1 MSKRLY
7 RGCFVMAD
15 AATALER
22 RAQDILVEG
31 NFITAIAPVGTIGQ
45 ADEIIDCGSL
55 LAAPGL
61 INGHLHSWDHFLKGR
76 IENLPME
83 VMMAHIRPA
92 KPVRLTERQIYARTM
107 IGAIESLRTGATTIV
122 DDMSLGQI
130 FDRGHVDAALQ
141 AYEDA
146 GVRAYLGFS
155 MIDKPVLD
163 SWPFV
168 DECFTAD
175 LQASL
180 RALPRPDGAQLVEL
194 VGSLARTHH
203 PKSRRV
209 GVIVAPSAPPRCTD
223 VFLRTCR
230 RLADDLDLPVM
241 THLLETRLQVVTGQ
255 VFYGRSM
262 VEHLDALG
270 FLRPS
275 TALIHAVWLTP
286 RDRDLIA
293 ASGASMQYNPW
304 SNGILGS
311 GVADF
316 RAAREAGINVSMGSD
331 GCGATYGCSMLT
343 SLKLGGVMS
352 RISRPD
358 YENWATAKE
367 LWHSGTVG
375 GAKALGRDRE
385 LGRLAPGQRADIVFY
400 RRDSYTLSPLNDP
413 VRQIVHGES
422 GSAID
427 TVVVDG
433 DLAMRGGKLTRVD
446 EGRLIAEFNAAYEEL
461 APSIVESEKASRA
474 LLEGI
479 DRIYRKSLTVPIPSD
494 TVVGW
499 VTGANIRGSGDG

>member
-1 MSKRLY
+1 MGTRVY
-7 RGCFVMAD
+7 RGCFVLAD
-15 AATALER
+15 AMTPVR
-22 RAQDILVEG
+22 RASDILVEG
-31 NFITAIAPVGTIGQ
+31 SCIGAIEPAGSISQ
-45 ADEIIDCGSL
+45 ADEVIDCSAL

-92 KPVRLTERQIYARTM
+92 RPVRLTDRQIYARTM

-141 AYEDA
+141 AYDDA
-146 GVRAYLGFS
+146 GIRAYLGFS

-168 DECFTAD
+168 DECFSSD

-194 VGSLARTHH
+194 VRSLAKTHH

-209 GVIVAPSAPPRCTD
+209 GVMVAPSAPPRCTD
-223 VFLRTCR
+223 QFLRSCR
-230 RLADDLDLPVM
+230 GLADDLDLPVM
-241 THLLETRLQVVTGQ
+241 THLLETRLQVVTAQ
-255 VFYGRSM
+255 TFYGRSM
-262 VEHLDALG
+262 VEHLDAIG

-316 RAAREAGINVSMGSD
+316 RAAREAGINISMGSD

-367 LWHSGTVG
+367 LWHSATVG
-375 GAKALGRDRE
+375 GAKALGRDHE

-413 VRQIVHGES
+413 VRQIVNGES

-433 DLAMRGGKLTRVD
+433 TLAMRGGKLTRID
-446 EGRLIAEFNAAYEEL
+446 EAKLVSEFNAAHEEL
-461 APSIVESEKASRA
+461 APTIVESERASRA
-474 LLEGI
+474 LLAGI

-499 VTGANIRGSGDG
+499 VTGTNARGSSNG

>member
-1 MSKRLY
+1 MGTRVF

-15 AATALER
+15 AKAPLRCAR
-22 RAQDILVEG
+22 DILVQD
-31 NFITAIAPVGTIGQ
+31 NFIRAIEPAGTIAQ
-45 ADEIIDCGSL
+45 ADEIIDCSNL

-92 KPVRLTERQIYARTM
+92 KPVRLTDRQIYARTM

-146 GVRAYLGFS
+146 GIRAYLGFS

-168 DECFTAD
+168 DQCFAED
-175 LQASL
+175 LQATL
-180 RALPRPDGAQLVEL
+180 RALPRPDGGQLVEL
-194 VGSLARTHH
+194 VRSLAKTHH
-203 PKSRRV
+203 PRSRRV

-223 VFLRTCR
+223 EFLRTCR

-241 THLLETRLQVVTGQ
+241 THVLETRLQVVTAHT
-255 VFYGRSM
+255 FYGRSM
-262 VEHLDALG
+262 VEQLDAIG

-286 RDRDLIA
+286 RDRDLIG

-331 GCGATYGCSMLT
+331 GCGATYGSSMLT

-358 YENWATAKE
+358 YENWVTADE
-367 LWHSGTVG
+367 LWHSATVG
-375 GAKALGRDRE
+375 GAKALGRDHE
-385 LGRLAPGQRADIVFY
+385 LGRLVPGQRADIVFY
-400 RRDSYTLSPLNDP
+400 RRDSYSLSPLNNP
-413 VRQIVHGES
+413 VRQIVNGES

-433 DLAMRGGKLTRVD
+433 TLAMRAGQLTRID
-446 EGRLIAEFNAAYEEL
+446 EAKLLAEFNAAYEEL
-461 APSIVESEKASRA
+461 APTIIESEKASGA

-499 VTGANIRGSGDG
+499 VTGANIGGSSDG